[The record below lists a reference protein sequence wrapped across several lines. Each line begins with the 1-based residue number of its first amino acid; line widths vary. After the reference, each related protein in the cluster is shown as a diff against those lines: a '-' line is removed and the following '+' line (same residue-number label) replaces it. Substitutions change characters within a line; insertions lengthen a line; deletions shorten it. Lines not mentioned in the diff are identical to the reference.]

1 MVIGAVFQDSEPAS
15 RSPYAQGIPA
25 GSSLVF
31 KCLSKHRELFKNP
44 KLLLDTEDS
53 PEE

>member
-1 MVIGAVFQDSEPAS
+1 MGYRNGIAGFGAGITL
-15 RSPYAQGIPA
+15 RGIPA
-25 GSSLVF
+25 GSNLVF

-44 KLLLDTEDS
+44 KVLLDTEDS